1 MEKIFF
7 SLFFLSLSYDVE
19 AHCNGLWDFFFSFP
33 IFSFGFLGLEKG
45 ADGTVFLLLLLFLE
59 RGIGGNRRTTP
70 FYGSRDKHI

>member
-45 ADGTVFLLLLLFLE
+45 ADGTVFFIIIFGTWDRWKPEDNSLLW
-59 RGIGGNRRTTP
+59 
-70 FYGSRDKHI
+70 